1 MTYIPSCSYISE
13 RIRSEMFAS
22 LDPYL
27 TEIGSPLYVAGVNF
41 AFFTAS
47 IEALSHPKKGLI

>member
-1 MTYIPSCSYISE
+1 
-13 RIRSEMFAS
+13 MFAS

-27 TEIGSPLYVAGVNF
+27 TEIGSPLYLAGVNF